1 MFSIFKIDSSFL
13 KQLVLKKFKIN
24 YSIVKD
30 INNIHIEI
38 I

>member
-1 MFSIFKIDSSFL
+1 MFKIDSSFL

-30 INNIHIEI
+30 VNNTPIEI